1 MVSLYTTE
9 GPQRSRN
16 LDGHVV
22 ERVNDLS
29 AHMAFL
35 ETRMEALARHVQSLE
50 PSITGRIA
58 SVEQRIDNLL
68 MDRLLFVLLAMWATL
83 AGGLVLLALRK

>member
-16 LDGHVV
+16 LDGHTV

-29 AHMAFL
+29 AR
-35 ETRMEALARHVQSLE
+35 EEALTRHVQSLE

-58 SVEQRIDNLL
+58 SVERRLDNLP
-68 MDRLLFVLLAMWATL
+68 MHRFLFVLLAVQAAL
-83 AGGLVLLALRK
+83 AEGLVLLALRK